1 MATSYIANLKVPTSA
16 TFTNGGYFNLQQTN
30 SGAGIGITGVDAIL
44 GYIRDNIYEFL
55 YGGSM
60 TWVKTTA
67 AGFDNY
73 IITLTGL
80 TTDPDTD
87 ATNGYGIVAFAVI
100 DDGNTYYSASWLST
114 TDCEA
119 NGLCPPSVNPE
130 DATGY
135 SIDDINIRNAQDAFH
150 GTADSYADFAENMA
164 EECGDIP
171 KDMQAAYRDWEASW
185 NCNLRYD
192 YMTATDENGDYR
204 DWETDRKST
213 RLNSSHITRS
223 RMPSSA

>member
-114 TDCEA
+114 TDCEE

-130 DATGY
+130 DAEDCLSCYQQTISTCPDEIVIEGLDTDTDY
-135 SIDDINIRNAQDAFH
+135 VFTVTDNVS
-150 GTADSYADFAENMA
+150 GKKYTYAVT
-164 EECGDIP
+164 
-171 KDMQAAYRDWEASW
+171 S
-185 NCNLRYD
+185 L
-192 YMTATDENGDYR
+192 
-204 DWETDRKST
+204 S
-213 RLNSSHITRS
+213 
-223 RMPSSA
+223 